1 MPGADGRPQP
11 APVPVAERYRRFAER
26 EARGR
31 SPLYERFA
39 LGVADDPELLALLA
53 RLPPAKQQPNL
64 LFAAVLYLGGRQP
77 DYRSFR
83 AFVLD
88 HADQVV
94 ATMLARRTQTNE
106 VGRCAL
112 LLPLLAALPGPL
124 ALVEV
129 GASAGLCLLPDRY
142 AHDYAGTI
150 VGDPAAPLRLACQPY
165 GPVPIPARPP
175 EVIWRRGIDLAPI
188 DLDDPD
194 AVRWLE
200 CCVWPDQP
208 ERLARLQAAV
218 EVARADPPQVLAG
231 DLLEL
236 VGSVVAQAPTDTT
249 VVVFHAATLVYLPEA
264 GRRRFAELMAGLRAV
279 WISAEGPGV
288 VPGLDARLGRAPVSG
303 GAVFLLGQGP
313 DQLVGLADP
322 HGAWLQWLN
331 PRLDRRPDRCCR
343 DRAIQRACSHSVMD
357 DGR

>member
-1 MPGADGRPQP
+1 MPLPDRRGRPAQP
-11 APVPVAERYRRFAER
+11 AGVPVAERYRRFAER

-31 SPLYERFA
+31 SPLYERLA
-39 LGVADDPELLALLA
+39 LGVAGDRELLELLG

-64 LFAAVLYLGGRQP
+64 LLAAVLYLGGRQP
-77 DYRSFR
+77 DYDAFR

-94 ATMLARRTQTNE
+94 ATVMARQTQTNE

-112 LLPLLAALPGPL
+112 LLPLLARLPGPL

-142 AHDYAGTI
+142 AYDYGGTI
-150 VGDPAAPLRLACQPY
+150 LGDPAAPLQLACQPR
-165 GPVPIPARPP
+165 GPVPIPTTLPM
-175 EVIWRRGIDLAPI
+175 VVWRRGV
-188 DLDDPD
+188 DLDPVDLHDPD

-200 CCVWPDQP
+200 CCIWPDQP

-218 EVARADPPQVLAG
+218 AIAQTDPPEVVRG

-236 VGSVVAQAPTDTT
+236 VGPVVADAPAGAT
-249 VVVFHAATLVYLPEA
+249 VVVFHTAALVYLPEP
-264 GRRRFAELMAGLRAV
+264 GRHRFAELMAELPVV

-288 VPGLDARLGRAPVSG
+288 VPALAAGLEPGQAPER
-303 GAVFLLGQGP
+303 AVFLLGQGP
-313 DQLVGLADP
+313 QRLVGLADP
-322 HGAWLQWLN
+322 HGAWLQWL
-331 PRLDRRPDRCCR
+331 DRDS
-343 DRAIQRACSHSVMD
+343 AISS
-357 DGR
+357 

>member
-1 MPGADGRPQP
+1 MPDGRPQQPRP
-11 APVPVAERYRRFAER
+11 APVSMAERYRRFAER

-39 LGVADDPELLALLA
+39 LGVAGDRQLLALLES
-53 RLPPAKQQPNL
+53 LPPAKQQPNL

-77 DYRSFR
+77 DYGAFR
-83 AFVLD
+83 RFVLE

-94 ATMLARRTQTNE
+94 TTMVARRTQTNE

-112 LLPLLAALPGPL
+112 LLPLLARLPGPL

-142 AHDYAGTI
+142 AYDYGGTI
-150 VGDPAAPLRLACQPY
+150 LGDPAAAVRLACQPR
-165 GPVPIPARPP
+165 GPVPIPTTLP
-175 EVIWRRGIDLAPI
+175 EVVWRRGIDLAPI

-200 CCVWPDQP
+200 CCIWPDQP
-208 ERLARLQAAV
+208 QRLTRLQAAV
-218 EVARADPPQVLAG
+218 GIARTDPPEVVRG

-236 VGSVVAQAPTDTT
+236 VGPVVAQAPADAT
-249 VVVFHAATLVYLPEA
+249 VVVFHAAALVYLPEP
-264 GRRRFAELMAGLRAV
+264 GRQRFAELMAQLPAV

-288 VPGLDARLGRAPVSG
+288 VPVLAAALEPGQAAER
-303 GAVFLLGQGP
+303 AVFLLGQGP
-313 DQLVGLADP
+313 HRLVGLADP
-322 HGAWLQWLN
+322 HGAWLQWL
-331 PRLDRRPDRCCR
+331 DRDP
-343 DRAIQRACSHSVMD
+343 ASSS
-357 DGR
+357 